1 MRQRYP
7 TKRRA
12 GGQFPARPLGRFYP
26 LGPTSVSRA
35 GDGPPTRMLV
45 SAARARA
52 PRPFRSPL
60 RVPARAAS
68 FRATSRLTGPL
79 AVRVVGTASNMA
91 DEAVADVRFDDGD
104 PAAGLTIEVPL
115 PPPLGVKLLQ
125 RPADEPLGKALGR
138 LRATVEKARKGKGSK
153 RPPADAPPPAPP
165 PVPNARLEY
174 PRGDGDG
181 ETEIEIIPEDV
192 PNALAWRDGLFLVVD
207 GVGRFRVRV
216 DAPSVATASVAG
228 EAAVGR
234 PLVAV
239 AGGVRFCAE
248 DDLDWRWFRGEG
260 EDAPEIARGRA
271 YVPTE
276 ADVGATLV
284 AEARANPPPGDPVA
298 CCPPARSA
306 SIGPVVTPAP
316 RPHARARAEALGKRD
331 GSSSTVRVMTYNALA
346 DAYSHTW
353 GALYPYLD
361 PAHAAAERRLA
372 LAMEDV
378 RLADPDVVALQE
390 VDKKWYDA
398 FWVPQMRAAGF
409 EPAGGLAEKTGL
421 TREGCATFARR
432 DKWRVASARVVDLK
446 VPGPLPEERD
456 TEAWVRTQ
464 PHLRD
469 ALSKVSTV
477 AHVCVLESVLDDD
490 DDDADAEM
498 KNVPGD
504 STTDAASTGRRRS
517 LVVANTHLFF
527 HPGAVHLRVLQS
539 RWLLRHA
546 DRARR
551 ARAAE
556 SGGAD
561 AVGLVVCGDFNGEPH
576 DGVTRH
582 VADGRLS
589 AGDSDWALGSV
600 FRWGGTSSRAAA
612 AELLATDPDPDA
624 EPPAPASDLDAR
636 QQRLGR
642 MAASWRCVSEVERGA
657 RPSCGRDPDT
667 AEDAAPIEVA
677 RAHARCGCTFKTC
690 AAVAAWTLRS
700 DAGMSPGVTLHGL
713 SRARWP
719 GADDGDGGG
728 DDGDGHRGGN
738 GPEWARGDDIVPGD
752 GKLTRDAAEAVAAT
766 TRELAEHADG
776 LASLR
781 VAAEAAENAARD
793 ELDRLD
799 ADADGWLARGFGH
812 AMHLRHPLRLASA
825 CGYPEWTNFVSGFR
839 GALDYVFAA
848 EGLRATRSMPM
859 PPVEAVTAQV
869 ALPNA
874 EFPSDHLPM
883 VADLEFV
890 E

>member
-1 MRQRYP
+1 
-7 TKRRA
+7 
-12 GGQFPARPLGRFYP
+12 
-26 LGPTSVSRA
+26 
-35 GDGPPTRMLV
+35 MLIG
-45 SAARARA
+45 AARARV
-52 PRPFRSPL
+52 PRPVRSPL
-60 RVPARAAS
+60 RVPARTAS

-79 AVRVVGTASNMA
+79 APLASVVRVVGTASMA

-153 RPPADAPPPAPP
+153 RPPADAPAPAPP
-165 PVPNARLEY
+165 PSRTPASRTLAATAKSS
-174 PRGDGDG
+174 PRTFPTHSPGATVSSSSWTASGVS
-181 ETEIEIIPEDV
+181 ESASTRPR
-192 PNALAWRDGLFLVVD
+192 WR
-207 GVGRFRVRV
+207 RRQSPAKR
-216 DAPSVATASVAG
+216 PSVARSSPSPAAFDSAPRTTSTGDGSEGRVKPPSRSLAG
-228 EAAVGR
+228 ARTSPRRRTSAR
-234 PLVAV
+234 
-239 AGGVRFCAE
+239 RS
-248 DDLDWRWFRGEG
+248 WRR
-260 EDAPEIARGRA
+260 RGRTPRRA
-271 YVPTE
+271 IPSR
-276 ADVGATLV
+276 V
-284 AEARANPPPGDPVA
+284 APREVRRDRPGGDPRA
-298 CCPPARSA
+298 ASAR
-306 SIGPVVTPAP
+306 
-316 RPHARARAEALGKRD
+316 ARARAEALGSRD

-456 TEAWVRTQ
+456 TDAWVRTQ

-477 AHVCVLESVLDDD
+477 AHICVLESVLDDD
-490 DDDADAEM
+490 AAET
-498 KNVPGD
+498 KTAPGD
-504 STTDAASTGRRRS
+504 SSTDAASTNLGGGCRRS

-527 HPGAVHLRVLQS
+527 HPGAVHVRVMQS

-556 SGGAD
+556 AGGAGV
-561 AVGLVVCGDFNGEPH
+561 VGLVVCGDFNGEPH
-576 DGVTRH
+576 DGVMRH

-612 AELLATDPDPDA
+612 AELLATDSNA
-624 EPPAPASDLDAR
+624 GASAPASDLDAR

-657 RPSCGRDPDT
+657 RPSCGRDPKT
-667 AEDAAPIEVA
+667 GEDAAPIEVA
-677 RAHARCGCTFKTC
+677 RAHAR
-690 AAVAAWTLRS
+690 VRVYVQ
-700 DAGMSPGVTLHGL
+700 DV
-713 SRARWP
+713 R
-719 GADDGDGGG
+719 GGG
-728 DDGDGHRGGN
+728 GVDAPRG
-738 GPEWARGDDIVPGD
+738 RGDVPGD
-752 GKLTRDAAEAVAAT
+752 DARWFVAREVAGGRRRGRGRGRRGRTSRWKRSRVGAWGSYRPRGRETHPGRRRGDRRD
-766 TRELAEHADG
+766 H
-776 LASLR
+776 
-781 VAAEAAENAARD
+781 
-793 ELDRLD
+793 
-799 ADADGWLARGFGH
+799 RGTG
-812 AMHLRHPLRLASA
+812 
-825 CGYPEWTNFVSGFR
+825 
-839 GALDYVFAA
+839 
-848 EGLRATRSMPM
+848 
-859 PPVEAVTAQV
+859 
-869 ALPNA
+869 
-874 EFPSDHLPM
+874 
-883 VADLEFV
+883 
-890 E
+890 

>member
-1 MRQRYP
+1 
-7 TKRRA
+7 
-12 GGQFPARPLGRFYP
+12 
-26 LGPTSVSRA
+26 
-35 GDGPPTRMLV
+35 
-45 SAARARA
+45 
-52 PRPFRSPL
+52 
-60 RVPARAAS
+60 
-68 FRATSRLTGPL
+68 
-79 AVRVVGTASNMA
+79 MA

-153 RPPADAPPPAPP
+153 RPPADGPAPAPP
-165 PVPNARLEY
+165 PVPNARLED
-174 PRGDGDG
+174 PRGDG
-181 ETEIEIIPEDV
+181 EIIAEDV

-216 DAPSVATASVAG
+216 DAPSVATATVAG

-248 DDLDWRWFRGEG
+248 DDLDWRWFRGKG
-260 EDAPEIARGRA
+260 EAALEIARGRA

-284 AEARANPPPGDPVA
+284 AEARANPPSGDPVA
-298 CCPPARSA
+298 CCPPARSGA
-306 SIGPVVTPAP
+306 IGPVVTPAP
-316 RPHARARAEALGKRD
+316 RPHARARAEALGARD

-456 TEAWVRTQ
+456 TDAWVRTQ

-477 AHVCVLESVLDDD
+477 AHICVLESVLDDD
-490 DDDADAEM
+490 AAET
-498 KNVPGD
+498 KTAPGD
-504 STTDAASTGRRRS
+504 SSTDAASTNLESGCRRS

-527 HPGAVHLRVLQS
+527 HPGAVHVRVMQS

-556 SGGAD
+556 AGGAGV
-561 AVGLVVCGDFNGEPH
+561 VGLVVCGDFNGEPH
-576 DGVTRH
+576 DGVMRH

-612 AELLATDPDPDA
+612 AELLATDSNA
-624 EPPAPASDLDAR
+624 EASAPASDLDAR

-657 RPSCGRDPDT
+657 RPSCGRDPKT
-667 AEDAAPIEVA
+667 GEDAAPIEVA

-690 AAVAAWTLRS
+690 AVVAAWTLRA
-700 DAGMSPGVTLHGL
+700 DAGMSPGTTLDGL

-719 GADDGDGGG
+719 GADAGDGGG

-738 GPEWARGDDIVPGD
+738 GPEWARGDHIVPGD
-752 GKLTRDAAEAVAAT
+752 GKLTRDAAEAIAAT
-766 TRELAEHADG
+766 TGELAEHANG
-776 LASLR
+776 LSSLR
-781 VAAEAAENAARD
+781 VAAETAENAARD

-799 ADADGWLARGFGH
+799 AEAGGWLARGFGH

-839 GALDYVFAA
+839 GALDYIFAA
-848 EGLRATRSMPM
+848 KGLRATQSMPM
-859 PPVEAVTAQV
+859 PPVKAVTAQV